1 MSLDS
6 LSISFASAG
15 WWTEVRVGGKRS
27 TSVDRDARQWT
38 EVHGGGQG
46 TREGEGEL
54 MWQQ

>member
-46 TREGEGEL
+46 TREGDWEL